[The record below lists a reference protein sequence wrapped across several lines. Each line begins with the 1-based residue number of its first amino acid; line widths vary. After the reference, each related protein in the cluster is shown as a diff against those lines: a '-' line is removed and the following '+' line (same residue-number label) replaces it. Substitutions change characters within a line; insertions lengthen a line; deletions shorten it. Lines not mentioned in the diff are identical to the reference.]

1 MDLKDHLIFHERAYK
16 GTFLLLSQAVFG
28 NLVLLS
34 YCQDTLYKGFTIPLY
49 ALNKKLRVSNMSE
62 IINVQNISYKYTD
75 EDQRPALQD
84 VSFSINRGE
93 WVAIIGPNGSGKSTL
108 AKTINGLIEPDSGE
122 VTVGGLSLN
131 EENVWSIR
139 QMVGMV
145 FQNPDNQFVGST
157 VQDDVAFGLENL
169 GVPREDMLERVRS
182 ALEKVNMLEFAER
195 EPARLSGGQKQRV
208 AIAGIVALRPDIMI
222 LDEATS
228 MLDPQGREEV
238 LRTVKE
244 VKEQENL
251 SVLSITH
258 DIDEAAE
265 ANRILVMRDGKMIQE
280 GTPETIFSYGEE
292 LIKMGLDL
300 PFPER
305 LKASLKKQGV
315 AVPDDYITEERMVDW
330 LWTYVSKK

>member
-1 MDLKDHLIFHERAYK
+1 
-16 GTFLLLSQAVFG
+16 
-28 NLVLLS
+28 
-34 YCQDTLYKGFTIPLY
+34 
-49 ALNKKLRVSNMSE
+49 MSE
-62 IINVQNISYKYTD
+62 IINVKNVTYTYDD
-75 EDQRPALQD
+75 EDQRPALKG
-84 VSFSINRGE
+84 VSFSINKGE

-108 AKTINGLIEPDSGE
+108 AKTVNGLIEPDSGE
-122 VTVGGLSLN
+122 VAVGGLELN
-131 EENVWSIR
+131 EKNVWSIR
-139 QMVGMV
+139 EMVGMV

-169 GVPREDMLERVRS
+169 GIPREEMLERVRT

-258 DIDEAAE
+258 DIDEAAA
-265 ANRILVMRDGKMIQE
+265 ANRVLVMRDGQMIQE
-280 GTPETIFSYGEE
+280 GTPETIFSYGEKLVE
-292 LIKMGLDL
+292 MGLDL

-305 LKASLKKQGV
+305 LKASLKKEGID
-315 AVPDDYITEERMVDW
+315 VPKDYLTEEGMVDW
-330 LWTYVSKK
+330 LWTYV

>member
-1 MDLKDHLIFHERAYK
+1 
-16 GTFLLLSQAVFG
+16 
-28 NLVLLS
+28 
-34 YCQDTLYKGFTIPLY
+34 
-49 ALNKKLRVSNMSE
+49 MSE
-62 IINVQNISYKYTD
+62 IINVEHISYRYDD
-75 EDQRPALQD
+75 EDQRPALND
-84 VSFSINRGE
+84 VSFSINKGE

-108 AKTINGLIEPDSGE
+108 AKTINGLIEPDAGD
-122 VTVGGLSLN
+122 VTVGGLELN

-139 QMVGMV
+139 EMVGMV

-169 GVPREDMLERVRS
+169 GIPRDEMLERVRN
-182 ALEKVNMLEFAER
+182 ALDKVNMLEFAER

-208 AIAGIVALRPDIMI
+208 AIAGIVALRPQIMI

-244 VKEQENL
+244 VKEQEGL

-258 DIDEAAE
+258 DIDEAAA
-265 ANRILVMRDGKMIQE
+265 ANRVLVMRDGQMIQE
-280 GTPETIFSYGEE
+280 GTPEAIFSYGEKLVE
-292 LIKMGLDL
+292 MGLDL

-305 LKASLKKQGV
+305 LKSSLKKQGMD
-315 AVPDDYITEERMVDW
+315 VPTDYLTEEGMVDW

>member
-1 MDLKDHLIFHERAYK
+1 
-16 GTFLLLSQAVFG
+16 
-28 NLVLLS
+28 
-34 YCQDTLYKGFTIPLY
+34 
-49 ALNKKLRVSNMSE
+49 MSE
-62 IINVQNISYKYTD
+62 IINVKNVTYTYDD
-75 EDQRPALQD
+75 EDQRPALKG
-84 VSFSINRGE
+84 VSFSINKGE

-108 AKTINGLIEPDSGE
+108 AKTVNGLIEPDSGE
-122 VTVGGLSLN
+122 VAVGGLELN
-131 EENVWSIR
+131 EKNVWSIR
-139 QMVGMV
+139 EMVGMV

-169 GVPREDMLERVRS
+169 GIPREEMLERVRT

-258 DIDEAAE
+258 DIDEAAA
-265 ANRILVMRDGKMIQE
+265 ANRVLVMRDGQMIQE
-280 GTPETIFSYGEE
+280 GTPETIFSYGEKLVE
-292 LIKMGLDL
+292 MGLDL

-305 LKASLKKQGV
+305 LKASLKKEGID
-315 AVPDDYITEERMVDW
+315 VPQDYLTEEGMVDW

>member
-1 MDLKDHLIFHERAYK
+1 M
-16 GTFLLLSQAVFG
+16 T
-28 NLVLLS
+28 
-34 YCQDTLYKGFTIPLY
+34 
-49 ALNKKLRVSNMSE
+49 E
-62 IINVQNISYKYTD
+62 IIRLNNITYKYTD
-75 EDQRPALQD
+75 EDLRPALQD
-84 VSFSINRGE
+84 VSFSITKGE

-122 VTVGGLSLN
+122 VEVGGLMLN
-131 EENVWSIR
+131 EKNVWSIR
-139 QMVGMV
+139 EMVGMV

-169 GVPREDMLERVRS
+169 GVPRDDMIERVRT

-208 AIAGIVALRPDIMI
+208 AIAGIVALRPAIMI

-258 DIDEAAE
+258 DIDEAAA

-280 GTPETIFSYGEE
+280 GSPETIFSFGEKLVE
-292 LIKMGLDL
+292 MGLDL

-305 LKASLKKQGV
+305 LKASLKKQGLD
-315 AVPDDYITEERMVDW
+315 VPSNYLTEEGMVDW
-330 LWTYVSKK
+330 LWTSVSKM